1 MLGITHITTVPYTPQ
16 ENGILERFHSTLK
29 PLLAKVTS
37 TKLDWVQF
45 LPLALSAIRAI
56 PCRSTGFSPSEIV
69 FGRNSRNILDIVFEG
84 WTDTTYSTVDI
95 STLVDQLNE
104 RLEILRD
111 SSSLTN
117 AVARQKQN
125 AHGTCSR
132 STRSYKPGDLVFT
145 RIPGCRANLQASWEG
160 PFTITKSIPPLN
172 YEIQDAENTWSRIT
186 HINNL
191 KSYKPLPT
199 PKQLQ
204 VGAVCLVAEENQEVS
219 KVLDSGPSL
228 VGGPCVG
235 YSQGEMDQL
244 LHNFDCVFSPTPGEA
259 QVDAFKIKLQEDALP
274 SSRPPYQVPIHLREE
289 VNTEID
295 KLLDLHIIEPSHSV
309 DWCAPIVPV
318 RKPDKSIRLCIDYRD
333 INKVTPLDRHII
345 PTLPEILDKVGHAAV
360 LSKVDLTSGFHQ
372 ILVDHQSRDFT
383 TFLSPKG
390 KFRFTRI
397 HFGLK
402 NAPSHFQRCMEKVL
416 EPVVDCC
423 AVYIDDIVIFSTN
436 WNDHLVH
443 LTKVFDCFRQAN
455 LTAKLSKCS
464 FGKTKLQYLG
474 HTIGSGQVAVPEQ
487 RVAALANYIRPI
499 TKKTLRSFLGCISYY
514 RRFIPQYS
522 DMSALLTPSTS
533 VSAPKVV
540 AWTVDMDR
548 AFGKLKVSLC
558 NTVSLTIPLHT
569 DASGFGIG
577 ACLHVIRDEQ
587 EIPVAFYSRQLQG
600 AEKN

>member
-1 MLGITHITTVPYTPQ
+1 M
-16 ENGILERFHSTLK
+16 
-29 PLLAKVTS
+29 
-37 TKLDWVQF
+37 QF

-84 WTDTTYSTVDI
+84 WTNTTYSTVDI
-95 STLVDQLNE
+95 STWVDQLNE

-111 SSSLTN
+111 SASLTN

-125 AHGTCSR
+125 AHGTRSR

-172 YEIQDAENTWSRIT
+172 YEIQDTENTWSRIT

-204 VGAVCLVAEENQEVS
+204 VRAVCLIAEENQEVS

-244 LHNFDCVFSPTPGEA
+244 LHNFDCMFSPTPGEA

-309 DWCAPIVPV
+309 D
-318 RKPDKSIRLCIDYRD
+318 
-333 INKVTPLDRHII
+333 
-345 PTLPEILDKVGHAAV
+345 
-360 LSKVDLTSGFHQ
+360 
-372 ILVDHQSRDFT
+372 
-383 TFLSPKG
+383 
-390 KFRFTRI
+390 
-397 HFGLK
+397 
-402 NAPSHFQRCMEKVL
+402 
-416 EPVVDCC
+416 
-423 AVYIDDIVIFSTN
+423 
-436 WNDHLVH
+436 
-443 LTKVFDCFRQAN
+443 
-455 LTAKLSKCS
+455 
-464 FGKTKLQYLG
+464 
-474 HTIGSGQVAVPEQ
+474 
-487 RVAALANYIRPI
+487 
-499 TKKTLRSFLGCISYY
+499 
-514 RRFIPQYS
+514 
-522 DMSALLTPSTS
+522 
-533 VSAPKVV
+533 
-540 AWTVDMDR
+540 
-548 AFGKLKVSLC
+548 
-558 NTVSLTIPLHT
+558 
-569 DASGFGIG
+569 
-577 ACLHVIRDEQ
+577 
-587 EIPVAFYSRQLQG
+587 
-600 AEKN
+600 